1 MTQHQTNHDNK
12 QDNIETDLLGK
23 QMANLLD
30 EHANRLS
37 MRSLKQ
43 LEIGRARALQAYA
56 QQSAGTKINSDGTL
70 LSWASHHR
78 MLSSGLILA
87 ALITGFTMIQAFSQQ
102 DASDAFLLSAD
113 LPPEAFVDR
122 GFEPTLNGSQH
133 KNI

>member
-12 QDNIETDLLGK
+12 QHNIEADVIGM

-30 EHANRLS
+30 AHANHLS
-37 MRSLKQ
+37 MRTLKH
-43 LEIGRARALQAYA
+43 LENGRVRALQAHA
-56 QQSAGTKINSDGTL
+56 RHSVGTNINNNGTL
-70 LSWASHHR
+70 ISWASHHR
-78 MLSSGLILA
+78 MISAGLILA
-87 ALITGFTMIQAFSQQ
+87 ALIASFATVQAFNHQ

-122 GFEPTLNGSQH
+122 GFEPSLNGGQH